1 MAFCYVIDIQP
12 LSSPMSG
19 SPYKQLH
26 EIKCGPVNTSDRL
39 NLVDVSNNGYIAT
52 VADKVEFINAQLVYL
67 SLSLAGN
74 SDCTTHLFAD
84 HGRILPQNS
93 GTPIHRRNIKLK
105 LATATSFCCHS
116 ACNLSDVSRPIR
128 VCGGEGLTTDG
139 HPGWEIRDFAWNP
152 TIPALFVTILRSGA
166 VRLLSATPNATE
178 PDELVDQLPS
188 TADARC
194 LSWSTKGKQLAICI
208 TGTVTTQTGPMC
220 GPLIL
225 QTDPKLRLK
234 RIVPLNTLKDQIGA
248 GSVFCPLDILWTSPS
263 CFIIGLQSSSKTT
276 NNTMNAL
283 MVNAPSSRV
292 RFRVRFIQSAYPF
305 LCLNRRNLPRS
316 RFPKS
321 PIYVFIQNRYIV
333 STTGEPLDPD
343 ISSPLRRKVESNCMC
358 SKSHPVPRA
367 LSFLWHKLNCHHL
380 VLCWGWQWV
389 SIGLILRT
397 TVVTEQQNPR
407 VLQAVSSVR
416 PVAAQASV
424 LSTPR
429 DVPLPK
435 SLQIAAAQFSAA
447 LQAEAES
454 GRAAWCDLFEMM
466 LKGHQT
472 AIVNTEKPTRL
483 EPSGVDVTESKL
495 HDTELFLKALDDVL
509 CELNSSSLDRKEEV
523 SNCAAYADKVR
534 KALRVCAAGD
544 WIPVL
549 AGHLDPESARL
560 LGRLKLE
567 IAAFESVLFDLD
579 SQLESCQTENRYIV
593 STTGEPLDPDISS
606 PLRRKVESNCM
617 CSKSHPVPTSP
628 LISVAQ
634 IELPPSGFVL
644 GLAMGFYWPYSPSGD
659 RSKVVAYLITRLT
672 NGNLAPYALRMREV
686 ISPIIA
692 ALPEPVE
699 LPVPPVP
706 SDAPVSLSSAEPQS
720 QSPFQTANTTG
731 PVSTSQN
738 PNLIFNNRLEATP
751 NSTFAGLSRGMMHQ
765 TRQFHH
771 NQFRT
776 MTPCHPI
783 HRSTPTS
790 KLLSVLD
797 TTTRLL
803 QTERGRVDYIRERF
817 ERLQAVSGTPMKELS
832 WSVENSFS
840 TPRTSRPH
848 ASRTKSMAEATGDH
862 WINPAWYSL
871 AQRDRALYR
880 LFAKHQLP
888 TVHAQFVAPLISDTS
903 ESTAAC
909 VAAVISSTD
918 SEALA
923 SNQTEQMESLR
934 PAMGE
939 ISLNNPQQMKLDKLV
954 DMSGKAANANSPP
967 STKSLLIQDPS
978 RTSTSFGQSA
988 RATPS
993 SPFIVKAAPVRIT
1006 TSSTVHAI
1014 SETTKPALVSSTA
1027 VTATTTGANVTDS
1040 PSPMQKTEPSA
1051 GATSCSM
1058 TDAHASFSPTGSF
1071 RLGLKAA
1078 ACMSPVPTN
1087 VVVQKSSV
1095 VSPDALSSPVRTCTP
1110 TSVSSGTTTV
1120 SQSVNPQSHLYSQE
1134 TRSPGLV
1141 PASPPGQSVSAGY
1154 VSKYVLLRPCI
1165 SDSAH
1170 PTSTF
1175 TSPATTLSLSPSADG
1190 ASIFAQPKTSPVVTV
1205 LGTVISKTEALSTT
1219 AVTPSGVTTPLSTAS
1234 PFAFL
1239 STSSVA
1245 AANLFGSTG
1254 TSLFGPAVTT
1264 AVASSAALPPGQT
1277 KPADMGSQS
1286 VTSATGV
1293 TTASSIFS
1301 LPLFGTASKIQAEV
1315 TAATSTGPT
1324 VSTGGL
1330 FQLGSS
1336 TLPATSTVATTATA
1350 MASMRSLFGAQPST
1364 PAFGT
1369 PAFGSTV
1376 VTTAAAT
1383 TISST
1388 MTNSVSLFGAP
1399 SMANSSS
1406 GGLFGSLKTNTST
1419 VASAVPSG
1427 FLFGSLTTAA
1437 SGGGLFGTVMV
1448 KTTTPVS
1455 QPTTVTG
1462 LFGSSQTT
1470 TAGSVGSGSLFGAMD
1485 AATTSAA
1492 SATGPPA
1499 NAIVSTTAAS
1509 TGLFGGSFS
1518 ATGAPSAGLFGAVA
1532 TTSAPAT
1539 AGLFGLSTA
1548 TSNAP
1553 SIGLFGAKS
1562 IPATTTTQPSATS
1575 PNTQQ
1580 AGGLF
1585 GALGHAPQQN
1595 TGSNTGIKEIGNLFS
1610 GSSFGLGSAA
1620 ISPQTPPQNVFGRPS
1635 AVPSASPGLFG
1646 APSKPAG
1653 AGLFGA
1659 PAFGANITSPNTG
1672 TGLFGSSSPASA
1684 GLFGSV
1690 GTGERGGLFGTST
1703 ATTTASTGLFGSSAT
1718 AVSSPSNTGG
1728 LFGSS
1733 GATAPP
1739 AGGGLFGSS
1748 ASGGF
1753 GSRPVFDSSGFG
1765 SAAAQLAA
1773 KSGGPS
1779 FGSLAMGSPS
1789 APAAPASPFG
1799 SQLILLTGK
1808 ASTSVTPSQ
1817 KSNNKP
1823 TKVVR
1828 PETKPAAPTTC
1839 SPGATNPTPSAAVE
1853 SKPPRNVKTGNSV
1866 SAGKLRSNPTS
1877 RPVTASKTKLDAKV
1891 KLATNAGATANP
1903 KPETNKH
1910 STVKGASTVAKPK
1923 SVTSTTTGGQ
1933 KTKPS
1938 QTKTMATPTKPKPAA
1953 PKAKRNSY
1961 PVDALD
1967 RQADLDAASVSPGSP
1982 PSSFYSKA
1990 RDYWIQVP
1998 ATVDG
2003 MLGGYS
2009 SLNIP
2014 DVHDSHAFLD
2024 AYGPKTTAY
2033 ALDCGAGI
2041 GRVTK
2046 HVLLPRFNLVDMV
2059 ELNQTFLD
2067 RAEEYIGPADF
2078 ASVGER
2084 FCSGLQDFIPPH
2096 GRYDLVWIQWVL
2108 GHLTDIA
2115 LIGFLKRCTQAL
2127 SCDGRIVIKENVVA
2141 GDSEDATFDDVDSSF
2156 TRSRKAF
2163 LDAFRDAGL
2172 ELIGEE
2178 LQTNFPTSIYPVRM
2192 FALKRIDAAA
2202 KSKSDQDE

>member
-1 MAFCYVIDIQP
+1 M
-12 LSSPMSG
+12 
-19 SPYKQLH
+19 
-26 EIKCGPVNTSDRL
+26 
-39 NLVDVSNNGYIAT
+39 
-52 VADKVEFINAQLVYL
+52 
-67 SLSLAGN
+67 
-74 SDCTTHLFAD
+74 CTPPHN
-84 HGRILPQNS
+84 Q
-93 GTPIHRRNIKLK
+93 
-105 LATATSFCCHS
+105 
-116 ACNLSDVSRPIR
+116 
-128 VCGGEGLTTDG
+128 
-139 HPGWEIRDFAWNP
+139 
-152 TIPALFVTILRSGA
+152 
-166 VRLLSATPNATE
+166 
-178 PDELVDQLPS
+178 
-188 TADARC
+188 
-194 LSWSTKGKQLAICI
+194 
-208 TGTVTTQTGPMC
+208 
-220 GPLIL
+220 
-225 QTDPKLRLK
+225 
-234 RIVPLNTLKDQIGA
+234 
-248 GSVFCPLDILWTSPS
+248 
-263 CFIIGLQSSSKTT
+263 
-276 NNTMNAL
+276 
-283 MVNAPSSRV
+283 SSRV
-292 RFRVRFIQSAYPF
+292 CLRVRFIQSAYLRIP
-305 LCLNRRNLPRS
+305 LLKQT
-316 RFPKS
+316 KS
-321 PIYVFIQNRYIV
+321 TEVTFSEIPDLRLHPESVHCQYYWRAIGSGHFIATPSEGGEQLHVFQ
-333 STTGEPLDPD
+333 
-343 ISSPLRRKVESNCMC
+343 ISSGS
-358 SKSHPVPRA
+358 
-367 LSFLWHKLNCHHL
+367 
-380 VLCWGWQWV
+380 
-389 SIGLILRT
+389 
-397 TVVTEQQNPR
+397 
-407 VLQAVSSVR
+407 
-416 PVAAQASV
+416 
-424 LSTPR
+424 
-429 DVPLPK
+429 
-435 SLQIAAAQFSAA
+435 
-447 LQAEAES
+447 
-454 GRAAWCDLFEMM
+454 
-466 LKGHQT
+466 
-472 AIVNTEKPTRL
+472 
-483 EPSGVDVTESKL
+483 
-495 HDTELFLKALDDVL
+495 
-509 CELNSSSLDRKEEV
+509 
-523 SNCAAYADKVR
+523 
-534 KALRVCAAGD
+534 
-544 WIPVL
+544 
-549 AGHLDPESARL
+549 
-560 LGRLKLE
+560 
-567 IAAFESVLFDLD
+567 
-579 SQLESCQTENRYIV
+579 
-593 STTGEPLDPDISS
+593 
-606 PLRRKVESNCM
+606 
-617 CSKSHPVPTSP
+617 TSP

-686 ISPIIA
+686 LSPIIA

-706 SDAPVSLSSAEPQS
+706 SAAPVSSSSAEPRS

-731 PVSTSQN
+731 PISTSQN

-751 NSTFAGLSRGMMHQ
+751 DSTFAGLSRGSSFGAISQPNTVTPIVQPQAAPKTDPVLDKHMNITLQQSSPLPSSTTVVTKQQNPRVFQAVSSVKPVAAQASALSTPRDVPLPKSLQIAAAQFSAALQAEAESGRAAWCDLFEVMLKGHQ
-765 TRQFHH
+765 TAIVNTEKPTRLEPSGVDVTESKLHDTELFLKALDDVLCELNSSSLDRKEEVNNCVAYADKVRKALRVCAAGDWIPVLAGHLDPESARLLGQLKQKSRLVESVLFDLDSQLESLSTEI
-771 NQFRT
+771 N
-776 MTPCHPI
+776 
-783 HRSTPTS
+783 HRLSSSIRVPLRSGVDRKTETGMSTSTS

-803 QTERGRVDYIRERF
+803 QTERGRVNYIRERF

-848 ASRTKSMAEATGDH
+848 ASRTKSMAHAAGDQ

-903 ESTAAC
+903 ESTTAA

-918 SEALA
+918 TEALV
-923 SNQTEQMESLR
+923 SNQTEQMESLS
-934 PAMGE
+934 PAVRE

-954 DMSGKAANANSPP
+954 DKSSKAANANSPP

-978 RTSTSFGQSA
+978 RTSTSFDQSA

-993 SPFIVKAAPVRIT
+993 SPFIVKAPPVRIT
-1006 TSSTVHAI
+1006 TPSTVHAI
-1014 SETTKPALVSSTA
+1014 SEATRPALVSSTA
-1027 VTATTTGANVTDS
+1027 VTATTTGANVIDS

-1058 TDAHASFSPTGSF
+1058 TDAHAPFSPTGSF

-1087 VVVQKSSV
+1087 VVVQKSPV
-1095 VSPDALSSPVRTCTP
+1095 VSPDALSSPVRTCAP

-1141 PASPPGQSVSAGY
+1141 SAAPPGQSASA
-1154 VSKYVLLRPCI
+1154 
-1165 SDSAH
+1165 
-1170 PTSTF
+1170 
-1175 TSPATTLSLSPSADG
+1175 ATTSLLSPSADG
-1190 ASIFAQPKTSPVVTV
+1190 ASIFAQPKTSPVVTAP
-1205 LGTVISKTEALSTT
+1205 GTVVSKTEALSTT
-1219 AVTPSGVTTPLSTAS
+1219 AVTPSGVTTPLCTAS

-1277 KPADMGSQS
+1277 KPADMVPQPVAG
-1286 VTSATGV
+1286 TTGA

-1301 LPLFGTASKIQAEV
+1301 LPLFDTASKTQAEV
-1315 TAATSTGPT
+1315 TVTTSTGPT

-1336 TLPATSTVATTATA
+1336 TLPATSAVSTTATT

-1383 TISST
+1383 TISNT

-1406 GGLFGSLKTNTST
+1406 GGLFGSLKTTTST

-1437 SGGGLFGTVMV
+1437 GGGGLFGTATV

-1455 QPTTVTG
+1455 QPTTVAG
-1462 LFGSSQTT
+1462 LFGSSQTA
-1470 TAGSVGSGSLFGAMD
+1470 TAGSVGSGSLFGAMH

-1492 SATGPPA
+1492 SATGPA
-1499 NAIVSTTAAS
+1499 ATTIVTTTAAS

-1562 IPATTTTQPSATS
+1562 MPATTTTTQPSATS

-1580 AGGLF
+1580 TGGLF

-1595 TGSNTGIKEIGNLFS
+1595 TGSNTGTKEISNLFS

-1635 AVPSASPGLFG
+1635 AAPTASPGLFG

-1672 TGLFGSSSPASA
+1672 TGLFGSSSPAST

-1690 GTGERGGLFGTST
+1690 GTSERGGLFGTST

-1733 GATAPP
+1733 GSTAPP

-1753 GSRPVFDSSGFG
+1753 GSRPVFDNSGFG
-1765 SAAAQLAA
+1765 SAAAQPSFGVGGAVAFGSTGGSLLGANPLSLPANTGASLFGSSLATSAPVAEGLFSGLAA
-1773 KSGGPS
+1773 KSSGPS

-1799 SQLILLTGK
+1799 SQLVLLTGK
-1808 ASTSVTPSQ
+1808 QVAVRRLHNDVPSGKPVTRRSVHHVGRLLHVHIPMQYFMASTSVTPNQ
-1817 KSNNKP
+1817 KSNNEP

-1839 SPGATNPTPSAAVE
+1839 SPSATNPTPSAAVE
-1853 SKPPRNVKTGNSV
+1853 SKPPPNAKTGNSV
-1866 SAGKLRSNPTS
+1866 SAGKLKSNPTS
-1877 RPVTASKTKLDAKV
+1877 RPVTTSKTKLDPKV
-1891 KLATNAGATANP
+1891 KLATNAGVTANP

-1910 STVKGASTVAKPK
+1910 STVKDASTVAKPK

-1938 QTKTMATPTKPKPAA
+1938 QTKTTATPTKPKPAV
-1953 PKAKRNSY
+1953 PKAKRNSV
-1961 PVDALD
+1961 PVDAVG

-2014 DVHDSHAFLD
+2014 DVQDSHAFLD

-2115 LIGFLKRCTQAL
+2115 LIGFLKRCIQAL

-2192 FALKRIDAAA
+2192 FALKRIDAAT
-2202 KSKSDQDE
+2202 KSKSDQNE